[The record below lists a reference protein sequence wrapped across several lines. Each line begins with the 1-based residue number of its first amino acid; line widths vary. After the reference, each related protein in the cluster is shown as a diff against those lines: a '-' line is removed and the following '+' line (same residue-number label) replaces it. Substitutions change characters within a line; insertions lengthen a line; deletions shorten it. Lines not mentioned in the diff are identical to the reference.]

1 MKILVAV
8 DGSQCSLKA
17 VSNLIEH
24 VNWYN
29 GPLTVELVYVNPPL
43 PYEGRVGAVVG
54 KRQIARYYQEEGE
67 VALAGAIKM
76 LDAAGIRYT
85 ANILRGS
92 IAEVIARHAKARKCD
107 IIFIGTHGRTA
118 AGNMLLGSVA
128 NKVLHIADVP
138 VLLVR

>member
-8 DGSQCSLKA
+8 DGSKRSLKA

-24 VNWYN
+24 ASWYN
-29 GPLTVELVYVNPPL
+29 RPLKVELVYVNPPL
-43 PYEGRVGAVVG
+43 PYEGRVSAVVS
-54 KRQIARYYQEEGE
+54 KAQIARYHQEEGE
-67 VALAGAIKM
+67 AALAEARKM
-76 LDAAGIRYT
+76 LDAAGIQYT
-85 ANILRGS
+85 ANILGGP
-92 IAEVIARHAKARKCD
+92 IALEVARHAKARKCD
-107 IIFIGTHGRTA
+107 MIFIGTHGRTA